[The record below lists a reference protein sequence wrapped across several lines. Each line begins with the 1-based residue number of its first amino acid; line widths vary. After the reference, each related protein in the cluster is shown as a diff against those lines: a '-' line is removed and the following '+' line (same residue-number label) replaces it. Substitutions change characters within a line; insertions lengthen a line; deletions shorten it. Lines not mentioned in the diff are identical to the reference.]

1 MFSHLR
7 AGPSR
12 LASLARTSRQPSQQV
27 LWLRAVHDTIRGATT
42 DGTPYKVSLKSPKV
56 VGVETS
62 RGERAYLEDTTSVC
76 AINVD
81 RRELLESLPRF
92 TQWRGGSE
100 PGTEE
105 VTFIG
110 IFDGHGGTAVSH
122 FLRDNLASYV
132 ESVTVDDIPA
142 VVDATKAL
150 GGYFR
155 RWKGGVLNRWTKWA
169 TSGTPAVK
177 GTDRLT
183 LDERLTIAYLKADY
197 KIQTEVKDGARHS
210 GSTASVVLIQS
221 LDEPSQPHFASKKLH
236 LTIAQVGDT
245 RVLLCDTSL
254 GEVWALTEKHHA
266 EARVEADRLRRMG
279 TDRLISDSF
288 GETRWMGAIE
298 NTRVFGDFEWKSSGV
313 TVEPEVTH
321 RAINGSDF
329 AYLIFVTDGLT
340 SLLSDQE
347 IVDLAR
353 NSADPTRASKTIVN
367 FGEDLGAQDNC
378 TCIVVPLAGWG
389 NVGGEDTTE
398 GRREYRRSQAARLNT
413 RMQRM

>member
-12 LASLARTSRQPSQQV
+12 LAPLARTPRQPPSHA
-27 LWLRAVHDTIRGATT
+27 LWLRSLHDTVRGATP
-42 DGTPYKVSLKSPKV
+42 DGTPYKVTLKSPKV
-56 VGVETS
+56 VGIHTS
-62 RGERAYLEDTTSVC
+62 RGERTYLEDATAVF
-76 AINVD
+76 AIDVD
-81 RRELLESLPRF
+81 RGELLNSLPRG
-92 TQWRGGSE
+92 TQWYGGSE

-105 VTFIG
+105 VAFVG
-110 IFDGHGGTAVSH
+110 IFDGHGGTAVSQ
-122 FLRDNLASYV
+122 FLRDNLAAIV
-132 ESVTVDDIPA
+132 ESVTPDDIPA
-142 VVDATKAL
+142 AVEATEAL

-155 RWKGGVLNRWTKWA
+155 RWRGGVLNRWTKWA
-169 TSGTPAVK
+169 ASGAPAEK
-177 GTDRLT
+177 GTDRLN
-183 LDERLTIAYLKADY
+183 LDERLTLAYLKADHQ
-197 KIQTEVKDGARHS
+197 IQTDMKDGARHC

-221 LDEPSQPHFASKKLH
+221 LDKPSQPHFASQKLH

-245 RVLLCDTSL
+245 RVLLCDTAL
-254 GEVWALTEKHHA
+254 GEVWALTDKHHA

-298 NTRVFGDFEWKSSGV
+298 NTRVFGDFEWKASGV

-321 RAINGSDF
+321 RIIDGSEY
-329 AYLIFVTDGLT
+329 AYLVFVTDGLT

-347 IVDLAR
+347 LVDLAR
-353 NSADPTRASKTIVN
+353 NSADPTRAAKTIVH

-398 GRREYRRSQAARLNT
+398 TRREYRRSQASRLNT